1 MRRFLLA
8 LLMTTVVASLQAIT
22 INWQVANSEFAWADE
37 GVSTFL
43 VYSQTDGLTA
53 AEVYTAAQGYEV
65 ADKNYKTYNG
75 YKVSPGATLGASGSV
90 TSINSPTVDAA
101 ELNSYM
107 TFGFGSAENGTLG
120 SKAFV
125 NVDLEDTAF
134 GSGFFYL
141 VVFKTGTDNGT
152 NDLYAVSRAVQYTT
166 GESNAANGIYD
177 INVDGAAPEMG
188 QYIEISWMGGT
199 WTTATTPEPTA
210 LALLALGVAG
220 LALRRKI

>member
-1 MRRFLLA
+1 MRRFLIA

-43 VYSQTDGLTA
+43 VYSESRDLS
-53 AEVYTAAQGYEV
+53 AEQVYKGQY
-65 ADKNYKTYNG
+65 DG
-75 YKVSPGATLGASGSV
+75 YKVTK
-90 TSINSPTVDAA
+90 
-101 ELNSYM
+101 
-107 TFGFGSAENGTLG
+107 GSAENKGSATAVNSSSVVNSYWTPGFGTSENPTMG
-120 SKAFV
+120 DKAYV
-125 NVDLEDTAF
+125 NVDLEGTAF

-152 NDLYAVSRAVQYTT
+152 NDQYAVSRAVSYTA
-166 GESNAANGIYD
+166 GVSNASNGIYD
-177 INVDGAAPEMG
+177 ITVDGAAPEMG
-188 QYIEISWMGGT
+188 QYIEIPWMGGS
-199 WTTATTPEPTA
+199 WKAAITPEPTA